1 MPSFALAR
9 MDTMA
14 HGHSMAFRVEGIELA
29 GKPTPAQN
37 PNREVHLVFQP
48 GTRLCG
54 SDGCNRIAGR
64 YQLKGDAVTF
74 AQMVGTQMACVNP
87 SGTEGPLRSALKS
100 GGPTNDCWTP
110 PGAL

>member
-1 MPSFALAR
+1 VRDLERTFEGTGRVMPSFALAR

-14 HGHSMAFRVEGIELA
+14 HRHSMAFRVEGIELA
-29 GKPTPAQN
+29 EKPTPAQN

-48 GTRLCG
+48 GARLCG

-74 AQMVGTQMACVNP
+74 CPDGGDTD
-87 SGTEGPLRSALKS
+87 GLRES
-100 GGPTNDCWTP
+100 
-110 PGAL
+110 